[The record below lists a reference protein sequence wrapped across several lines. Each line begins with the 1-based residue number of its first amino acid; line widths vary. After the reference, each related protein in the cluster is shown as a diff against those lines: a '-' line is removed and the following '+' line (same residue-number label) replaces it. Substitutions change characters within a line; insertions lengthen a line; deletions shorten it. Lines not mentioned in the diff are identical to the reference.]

1 MVKNMTQKDK
11 FYNIDEVNTGI
22 IRILGDGISTRI
34 FCGEQ
39 AMLSIV
45 SIEANAKGKIHSHP
59 EEQWGFLLEGSGI
72 RIQGNEQ
79 IEIKK
84 GDFWQTPGGVE
95 HGIIGGPNGAKIL
108 DIFSPP
114 RNEYKKAG
122 SGFGN

>member
-1 MVKNMTQKDK
+1 MVKKMTQKDN

-22 IRILGDGISTRI
+22 SRILGDGISTRI

-45 SIEANAKGKIHSHP
+45 SIEANVKGKIHSHP

-72 RIQGNEQ
+72 RIQGNEK

>member
-22 IRILGDGISTRI
+22 NRILGDGISTRI

-45 SIEANAKGKIHSHP
+45 SIEANAKGKSHSHP

-122 SGFGN
+122 SGFGD

>member
-1 MVKNMTQKDK
+1 MTQKDK

-22 IRILGDGISTRI
+22 SRILGDGISTRI

-108 DIFSPP
+108 DILSPP
-114 RNEYKKAG
+114 RNEYKEAG

>member
-1 MVKNMTQKDK
+1 MVKNMKQKDY

-22 IRILGDGISTRI
+22 NRILGDGISTRI

-39 AMLSIV
+39 SMISIV

-84 GDFWQTPGGVE
+84 GDFWQTHGGVE

-122 SGFGN
+122 SGFGY

>member
-1 MVKNMTQKDK
+1 MVKKMTQKDN
-11 FYNIDEVNTGI
+11 FYNIDEVNIGI
-22 IRILGDGISTRI
+22 SRILGDGISTRI

-72 RIQGNEQ
+72 RIQGNEK

>member
-1 MVKNMTQKDK
+1 MTQKVK

-22 IRILGDGISTRI
+22 SRILGDGISTRI

-122 SGFGN
+122 SGFGD

>member
-1 MVKNMTQKDK
+1 MTQKDN
-11 FYNIDEVNTGI
+11 FNNIDEVNTGI
-22 IRILGDGISTRI
+22 SRILGDGISTRI

-59 EEQWGFLLEGSGI
+59 EEQLGFLLEGSGI
-72 RIQGNEQ
+72 RIQGNEK

-95 HGIIGGPNGAKIL
+95 HGIIGGPSGAKIL

>member
-1 MVKNMTQKDK
+1 MTQKDK
-11 FYNIDEVNTGI
+11 FYNIDEANTGI
-22 IRILGDGISTRI
+22 SRILGDGISTRI